1 MSATTVPASARMS
14 EGRNRVRHAK
24 GPGVPLRTAQGV
36 VLVLFIC
43 FVLGPYAIMLLT
55 SLTPQSQLVAAGSS
69 IIPAHPTAQAYS
81 ELVST
86 TPFLTY
92 LRNSALV
99 ALMAVPIT
107 LVFAT
112 GAAIALSRFEFR
124 GKKAFMT
131 GMLLAQMFP
140 AVLLVISLQDQLNT
154 LHLINT
160 LPGLA
165 LVHAAFATPFS
176 TWLLKGF
183 ADSIPKELEEAG
195 SIDGAN
201 HWQIIRS
208 LLLPL
213 LLPGMVAAGVYAFI
227 QTWNEFLYA
236 LTFQSSTDTRTLPVG
251 LQLFIGD
258 YQIRWDLLTASGV
271 LSVIPVIVGFLI
283 VQKYLVAGLAAGA
296 VKG

>member
-1 MSATTVPASARMS
+1 MRLPIRALQA
-14 EGRNRVRHAK
+14 
-24 GPGVPLRTAQGV
+24 V
-36 VLVLFIC
+36 VLVLFLA
-43 FVLGPYAIMLLT
+43 FVLGPYIVMLLT
-55 SLTPQSQLVAAGSS
+55 SLTPHEQLVAAGSS
-69 IIPAHPTAQAYS
+69 LIPESFTADAYR
-81 ELVST
+81 ELINT

-92 LRNSALV
+92 LRNSFLV

-107 LVFAT
+107 LVFST
-112 GAAIALSRFEFR
+112 GAAIAMSRFEFR
-124 GKKAFMT
+124 GKRVAMT

-140 AVLLVISLQDQLNT
+140 AVLLVISLQGQLRS
-154 LHLINT
+154 LGLINT

-195 SIDGAN
+195 AIDGAN
-201 HWQIIRS
+201 TWQVIRA

-213 LLPGMVAAGVYAFI
+213 LAPGMVAAGTYAFI
-227 QTWNEFLYA
+227 LTWNEFLYA
-236 LTFQSSTDTRTLPVG
+236 LTFNSSVATRTLPVG

-271 LSVIPVIVGFLI
+271 LSVLPVIVGFLI
-283 VQKYLVAGLAAGA
+283 VQKHLVAGLAAGA